1 MKVFTESIISEMK
14 TVSENKAKGILCTLV
29 GPCMEFGP
37 SPNRNNRIYSRKLV
51 EDRILH
57 NPTVQ
62 ECIKNRSMLGEGGH
76 PENRVDISYPQV
88 GIACKR
94 LWIPDGDG
102 SLLYGEFDV
111 LDTPT
116 GRILNTLAQYGTK
129 LGISARAVADSIQ
142 KDGHEVILENS
153 YELITFDAVTEPGF
167 KCARLEKAD
176 PISKP
181 LEKMTT
187 SELKESSA
195 ALKSFKNP
203 VFESRIRTL
212 DNEICKRENKANIK
226 EMLESVNRLSDS
238 LDVSLKKFNRV
249 TYEDKLSN
257 LIKEAKQLI
266 TEAKESRTK
275 AHNVKVINESSSK
288 VQQKSSQISIKCN
301 DIDDLSINK
310 FRDDSKF
317 NESLRTENIFDKKD
331 TSILERMCSHFR
343 RFSYE

>member
-14 TVSENKAKGILCTLV
+14 TTNENKTSGVLCTLV
-29 GPCMEFGP
+29 GPCMEFG
-37 SPNRNNRIYSRKLV
+37 STPNRNNRIYSRKLV
-51 EDRILH
+51 EDRILY

-94 LWIPDGDG
+94 LWIKDGNDH
-102 SLLYGEFDV
+102 LLYGEFDV

-203 VFESRIRTL
+203 VFESRIRIL
-212 DNEICKRENKANIK
+212 DNEIYKREHRININ
-226 EMLESVNRLSDS
+226 EITESVNRLSNS
-238 LDVSLKKFNRV
+238 LDASLKKFNRIK
-249 TYEDKLSN
+249 YEDRLSS
-257 LIKEAKQLI
+257 LIKDAKQLI
-266 TEAKESRTK
+266 SEAKDQK
-275 AHNVKVINESSSK
+275 IKVLNSKIVNESSSK
-288 VQQKSSQISIKCN
+288 VQRKSSQVSIKYN
-301 DIDDLSINK
+301 DSDDLSINK
-310 FRDDSKF
+310 FKDDSKF
-317 NESLRTENIFDKKD
+317 NESLRTENIFNKD
-331 TSILERMCSHFR
+331 TSALERMCSHFR
-343 RFSYE
+343 RNSYE

>member
-14 TVSENKAKGILCTLV
+14 TTSENKSAGVLCTLV
-29 GPCMEFGP
+29 GPCMEFGAV
-37 SPNRNNRIYSRKLV
+37 NRNNRIYSRKLV

-57 NPTVQ
+57 NPAVQ

-76 PENRVDISYPQV
+76 PESRVDISYPQV
-88 GIACKR
+88 GISCKK
-94 LWIPDGDG
+94 LWIPNNSK
-102 SLLYGEFDV
+102 SLLYGEFDI

-129 LGISARAVADSIQ
+129 IGISARAVADSIQ

-176 PISKP
+176 SISKP

-187 SELKESSA
+187 SELKESRA

-203 VFESRIRTL
+203 VFESRIRVL
-212 DNEICKRENKANIK
+212 DNEICKRENKANIN
-226 EMLESVNRLSDS
+226 EMLDSVNRLSKS
-238 LDVSLKKFNRV
+238 LDMSLKRLNHKK
-249 TYEDKLSN
+249 YEDTLSR
-257 LIKEAKQLI
+257 LIIESKQLI
-266 TEAKESRTK
+266 AEVKNHKPKKGTIESAAQAIAKQSP
-275 AHNVKVINESSSK
+275 
-288 VQQKSSQISIKCN
+288 ISNKYN
-301 DIDDLSINK
+301 AVDDLSLSR

-317 NESLRTENIFDKKD
+317 NEGLRTENILIKKD

-343 RFSYE
+343 RNSYE

>member
-14 TVSENKAKGILCTLV
+14 TTNGSKTSGVLCTLV
-29 GPCMEFGP
+29 GPCMEFGAV
-37 SPNRNNRIYSRKLV
+37 NRNNRIYSRKLV
-51 EDRILH
+51 EDRILR

-226 EMLESVNRLSDS
+226 EMLESVNRLSNS
-238 LDVSLKKFNRV
+238 LDASLKKFNRV

-275 AHNVKVINESSSK
+275 VHSVKVVNESSS
-288 VQQKSSQISIKCN
+288 QKSNPISIKCN

-331 TSILERMCSHFR
+331 TSILEKMCSHFR

>member
-14 TVSENKAKGILCTLV
+14 TTNENKISGVLCTLV
-29 GPCMEFGP
+29 GPCMQFGP

-76 PENRVDISYPQV
+76 PENRIDISYPQV
-88 GIACKR
+88 GIACKK
-94 LWIPDGDG
+94 LWIPEGSGD
-102 SLLYGEFDV
+102 LLYGEFDI

-176 PISKP
+176 PLAKP

-212 DNEICKRENKANIK
+212 DDEICKRENRANIN
-226 EMLESVNRLSDS
+226 EMLDSVNRLSDS
-238 LDVSLKKFNRV
+238 LDKSLRKLNRIK
-249 TYEDKLSN
+249 YEDKLSK
-257 LIKEAKQLI
+257 LIKEAKNLI
-266 TEAKESRTK
+266 SEARDIKK
-275 AHNVKVINESSSK
+275 KKIINESSSK
-288 VQQKSSQISIKCN
+288 NQISIKCN
-301 DIDDLSINK
+301 DSDELSINK

-317 NESLRTENIFDKKD
+317 NESLSTENIFYKKD
-331 TSILERMCSHFR
+331 TSILEKMCSHFR
-343 RFSYE
+343 RNSYE

>member
-14 TVSENKAKGILCTLV
+14 TTNENKTAGVLCTLV
-29 GPCMEFGP
+29 GPCMEFGAV
-37 SPNRNNRIYSRKLV
+37 NRNNRIYSRKLV

-76 PENRVDISYPQV
+76 PENRIDISYPQV
-88 GIACKR
+88 GIACKK
-94 LWIPDGDG
+94 LWIPEGDG

-212 DNEICKRENKANIK
+212 DDEICKRENKININ
-226 EMLESVNRLSDS
+226 EMMDSVNRLSES
-238 LDVSLKKFNRV
+238 LDASLKKFNRV

-257 LIKEAKQLI
+257 LISEAKQLI
-266 TEAKESRTK
+266 AEAKERK
-275 AHNVKVINESSSK
+275 AKKVVNESAPKAQANQSS
-288 VQQKSSQISIKCN
+288 ISIKCN
-301 DIDDLSINK
+301 DLDDLSINK

-317 NESLRTENIFDKKD
+317 NESLRTENIFNKKD

-343 RFSYE
+343 RNSYE

>member
-1 MKVFTESIISEMK
+1 MAKVFTESIISEMK
-14 TVSENKAKGILCTLV
+14 TTNENKTPGVLCTLI
-29 GPCMEFGP
+29 GPCMEFGAI
-37 SPNRNNRIYSRKLV
+37 NRNNRIYSRKLV

-76 PENRVDISYPQV
+76 PENRIDISYPQV
-88 GIACKR
+88 GIACKK

-102 SLLYGEFDV
+102 RLLYGEFDI

-129 LGISARAVADSIQ
+129 IGISARAVADSIQ

-187 SELKESSA
+187 SELKESAA

-203 VFESRIRTL
+203 IFESRIRIL
-212 DNEICKRENKANIK
+212 DNEICRREHRINIS
-226 EMLESVNRLSDS
+226 EMMESVNRLSDS
-238 LDVSLKKFNRV
+238 LDASLKKFNRV
-249 TYEDKLSN
+249 TYENRLSS
-257 LIKEAKQLI
+257 LIKDAKKLISEAKDR
-266 TEAKESRTK
+266 KTK
-275 AHNVKVINESSSK
+275 TIQSKIVNESSSK
-288 VQQKSSQISIKCN
+288 VYKKSNQISIKCN
-301 DIDDLSINK
+301 DNDDLSINK
-310 FRDDSKF
+310 FRDESKF
-317 NESLRTENIFDKKD
+317 NESLRTENIFDNKD
-331 TSILERMCSHFR
+331 TSTLERMCSHFR
-343 RFSYE
+343 RNSYE

>member
-14 TVSENKAKGILCTLV
+14 TTNENKTSGVLCTLV
-29 GPCMEFGP
+29 GPCMEFG
-37 SPNRNNRIYSRKLV
+37 STPNRNNRIYSRKLV
-51 EDRILH
+51 EDRILY

-94 LWIPDGDG
+94 LWIKDGNDH
-102 SLLYGEFDV
+102 LLYGEFDV

-167 KCARLEKAD
+167 KCARLEKSD

-203 VFESRIRTL
+203 VFESRIRIL
-212 DNEICKRENKANIK
+212 DNEICKREHRININ
-226 EMLESVNRLSDS
+226 EITESVNRLSNS
-238 LDVSLKKFNRV
+238 LDASLKKFNRIK
-249 TYEDKLSN
+249 YEDRLSS
-257 LIKEAKQLI
+257 LIKDAKQLI
-266 TEAKESRTK
+266 SEAKDQKIKTLNSK
-275 AHNVKVINESSSK
+275 IVNESSSK
-288 VQQKSSQISIKCN
+288 VQRKSNPVSIKYN
-301 DIDDLSINK
+301 DSDDLSINK
-310 FRDDSKF
+310 FKDDSKF
-317 NESLRTENIFDKKD
+317 NESLRTENIFNKD
-331 TSILERMCSHFR
+331 TSALERMCSHFR
-343 RFSYE
+343 RNSYE

>member
-14 TVSENKAKGILCTLV
+14 TTNENKSSGVLCTLV
-29 GPCMEFGP
+29 GPCMEFG
-37 SPNRNNRIYSRKLV
+37 SVNRNNRIYSRKLV

-76 PENRVDISYPQV
+76 PENRIDISYPHV

-94 LWIPDGDG
+94 LWIPEGDG
-102 SLLYGEFDV
+102 SLLYGEFDI
-111 LDTPT
+111 LGTPT

-187 SELKESSA
+187 SELKESSS

-212 DNEICKRENKANIK
+212 DAEICKREKRLNIN
-226 EMLESVNRLSDS
+226 EMMDSVNRLSES
-238 LDVSLKKFNRV
+238 LDKSLEKFNRV

-266 TEAKESRTK
+266 TEAKERK
-275 AHNVKVINESSSK
+275 AKTSQVKVVNESTSKDKKVSS
-288 VQQKSSQISIKCN
+288 SISIKCN
-301 DIDDLSINK
+301 DSDDLSINK

-317 NESLRTENIFDKKD
+317 NENLRTENIFNKKD

-343 RFSYE
+343 RNSYE

>member
-14 TVSENKAKGILCTLV
+14 TTNENKTSGVLCTLV
-29 GPCMEFGP
+29 GPCMEFG
-37 SPNRNNRIYSRKLV
+37 STPNRNNRIYSRKLV
-51 EDRILH
+51 EDRILY

-94 LWIPDGDG
+94 LWIKDGNDH
-102 SLLYGEFDV
+102 LLYGEFDV

-181 LEKMTT
+181 
-187 SELKESSA
+187 
-195 ALKSFKNP
+195 
-203 VFESRIRTL
+203 VFESRIRIL
-212 DNEICKRENKANIK
+212 DNEICKREHCININ
-226 EMLESVNRLSDS
+226 EITESVNRLSNS
-238 LDVSLKKFNRV
+238 LDASLKKFNRIK
-249 TYEDKLSN
+249 YEDRLSS
-257 LIKEAKQLI
+257 LIKDAKQLI
-266 TEAKESRTK
+266 SEAKDQK
-275 AHNVKVINESSSK
+275 IKVLNSKIVNESSSK
-288 VQQKSSQISIKCN
+288 VQRKSSQVSIKYN
-301 DIDDLSINK
+301 DSDDLSINK
-310 FRDDSKF
+310 FKDDSKF
-317 NESLRTENIFDKKD
+317 NESLRTENIFNKD
-331 TSILERMCSHFR
+331 TSALERMCSHFR
-343 RFSYE
+343 RNSYE

>member
-14 TVSENKAKGILCTLV
+14 TTNENKTSGVLCTLV
-29 GPCMEFGP
+29 GPCMEFG
-37 SPNRNNRIYSRKLV
+37 STPNRNNRIYSRKLV
-51 EDRILH
+51 EDRILY

-94 LWIPDGDG
+94 LWINDGNDH
-102 SLLYGEFDV
+102 LLYGEFDV

-203 VFESRIRTL
+203 VFESRIRIL
-212 DNEICKRENKANIK
+212 DNEICKREHRININ
-226 EMLESVNRLSDS
+226 EITESVNRLSNS
-238 LDVSLKKFNRV
+238 LDASLKKFNRIE
-249 TYEDKLSN
+249 YEDRLSS
-257 LIKEAKQLI
+257 LIKDAKQLI
-266 TEAKESRTK
+266 SEAKYHKIK
-275 AHNVKVINESSSK
+275 ALNSKIVNESSSK
-288 VQQKSSQISIKCN
+288 VQRKSNSVSIKYN
-301 DIDDLSINK
+301 DSDDLSINK
-310 FRDDSKF
+310 FKDDSKF
-317 NESLRTENIFDKKD
+317 NESLRTENIFNKD
-331 TSILERMCSHFR
+331 TSALERMCSHFR
-343 RFSYE
+343 RNSYE